1 MKLTETAQKLIAE
14 FREAAVDFSREEN
27 LDTLHKFTEKRQRLE
42 AYIRNLEAI
51 VLEKDS

>member
-1 MKLTETAQKLIAE
+1 MKLTETAHKLIEE

-27 LDTLHKFTEKRQRLE
+27 METLYNFTEKRQRLE

-51 VLEKDS
+51 VLEKE